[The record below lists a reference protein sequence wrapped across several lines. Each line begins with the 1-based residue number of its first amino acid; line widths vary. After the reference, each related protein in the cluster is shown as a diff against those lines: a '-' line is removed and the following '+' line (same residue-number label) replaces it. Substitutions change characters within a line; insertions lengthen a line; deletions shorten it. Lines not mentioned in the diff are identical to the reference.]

1 MKLLKKMI
9 PFMLLLTAC
18 HKPVKNNNLP
28 FYNTPD
34 FTPVWL
40 TPQDDGYSTV
50 HTIANFSFI
59 NQFGNII
66 TNKSTAGKIY
76 VANFFFTACRN
87 ICPAMMDNLAKVQ
100 DAFANDNRVLLLSHS
115 VTPARDNVDTLFKYA
130 TTHHID
136 GKKWWLLTGSQPAIY
151 KLARQAYFADD
162 ATGYNKGADQF
173 LHTENL
179 VLIDQ
184 KGRIRGV
191 YNGSLPLE
199 INTLIANIKQL
210 EAEK

>member
-1 MKLLKKMI
+1 MKILKIAI
-9 PFMLLLTAC
+9 PFIVLLTAC
-18 HKPVKNNNLP
+18 HKSVKNNNLP

-40 TPQDDGYSTV
+40 TPQDDGYNNI
-50 HTIANFSFI
+50 HTIANFSFT
-59 NQFGNII
+59 NQLGAVI
-66 TNKSTAGKIY
+66 TNKNTAGKIY

-100 DAFANDNRVLLLSHS
+100 DAFANDNRVLILSHS
-115 VTPARDNVDTLFKYA
+115 VTPTRDNVDTLFKYA
-130 TTHHID
+130 TIHHINS
-136 GKKWWLLTGSQPAIY
+136 KKWWLLTGNQPAIY
-151 KLARQAYFADD
+151 KIARQAYFADD
-162 ATGYNKGADQF
+162 ATGFNKGADQF

-191 YNGSLPLE
+191 YNGSLLLE
-199 INTLIANIKQL
+199 VDKLVANIKQL